1 MRKLP
6 LLGILLLAACSPSAA
21 PDTSVSLR
29 PYLTATS
36 EPTYTPDVLVIIE
49 TPVPTSTP
57 QTYIVQQGDV
67 FSKIA
72 EKFNVSQDDLRA
84 ANPDVNPNTLSI
96 GETLIIPDPSAV
108 IAAAS
113 TPTPLPAPV
122 TQAVCHPTAD
132 SGVWCFALVQ
142 NNTGNILENVSAR
155 INLLDESGNT
165 VASQT
170 AFPPLDMIAPE
181 SSLPVYVYFP
191 NITLNVKPQVQ
202 LLSAMPGNASLYLPA
217 ILNNTTA
224 RIDSDGSTAQ
234 LGGEIHLLP
243 ESTAA
248 TQVWVAAVAYD
259 KNGTVVGLKRWEGGA
274 IQPGETI
281 RFEFAVA
288 SLGGVIEAV
297 EFFLQARP

>member
-6 LLGILLLAACSPSAA
+6 LLGILLLAACIPSVA

-36 EPTYTPDVLVIIE
+36 EPTNTPDVLVIIE
-49 TPVPTSTP
+49 TPVPTST
-57 QTYIVQQGDV
+57 QQIYIVQQGDV

-132 SGVWCFALVQ
+132 SGLWCFAIIQ
-142 NNTGNILENVSAR
+142 NDTDTILENISAR

-165 VASQT
+165 IASQT
-170 AFPPLDMIAPE
+170 AFPPLDLIAPE

-202 LLSAMPGNASLYLPA
+202 LLSAMLGNASLYLPA
-217 ILNNTTA
+217 ILYNTTA

-243 ESTAA
+243 ESAAA

-259 KNGTVVGLKRWEGGA
+259 KNGIVVGLKRWEGGA

-281 RFEFAVA
+281 RFEFEVA

-297 EFFLQARP
+297 EFFVQARP